1 MQKLSLRALT
11 KTFSGVRAV
20 DQVTLEFQAGEIHAI
35 LGENGAGKSTLMHL
49 VSGLYRPDSG
59 EICIDDRPQLFPSAR
74 IARAA
79 GIAMVHQHFMLIP
92 TLTVAENVLLALPG
106 SVHERIKA
114 AELAPRI
121 TALASQYGVTLE
133 DPNARVVDLPVG
145 AQQRIEI
152 LKALATS
159 ARVLILDEPTAVL
172 TPNEADNLFAS
183 LRNLKQNGYLILF
196 ITHKIPEVLA
206 VSDRL
211 SILRKGK
218 LITTRDTSSC
228 SPTDLAQ
235 LMMEDSTSTFSR
247 TAVTSANVAE
257 RQSLPLFPLLTLNE
271 VSLTTSP
278 ARKVLHQ
285 ISFTLHHGEIIG
297 VAGVDGN
304 GQSELAEVLIGIRT
318 PTEGTVAL
326 KGKRLYKPTPADL
339 RTAGIAIIPQD
350 RRREGLALNL
360 SVAENLLLNVALL
373 SRLTLGIILRS
384 TIVRAFAERCISR
397 FSIVPSTPHRPA
409 STLSGGNQ
417 QRIVLA
423 RELSNSPQVIIAVNP
438 SRGLD
443 INATQYIH
451 QQLQERRAEGSG
463 VILISTDLDEILSL
477 SDRVFVLYQGR
488 LLGPVAPTTSKET
501 LGQMMGGV
509 WRTAS

>member
-20 DQVTLEFQAGEIHAI
+20 DRVTLEFHAGEIHAI

-59 EICIDDRPQLFPSAR
+59 EICIDDRPHLFSSAR
-74 IARAA
+74 IARTA

-92 TLTVAENVLLALPG
+92 PLTVAENILLALPG
-106 SVHERIKA
+106 SAREIIRVP
-114 AELAPRI
+114 ELARRV
-121 TALASQYGVTLE
+121 ADLASQYGVTLE
-133 DPNARVVDLPVG
+133 DPNARVANLSVG
-145 AQQRIEI
+145 AQQRVEI
-152 LKALATS
+152 LKALATN

-172 TPNEADNLFAS
+172 TPNEVENLFSS
-183 LRNLKQNGYLILF
+183 LRKLKQNGYLILF

-211 SILRKGK
+211 SILRGGR
-218 LITTRDTSSC
+218 LITTRETSSC
-228 SPTDLAQ
+228 SPTDLAN
-235 LMMEDSTSTFSR
+235 LMMEDSTSALPRAFATN
-247 TAVTSANVAE
+247 ANLTE
-257 RQSLPLFPLLTLNE
+257 QQSVSSFPLLTLNKI
-271 VSLTTSP
+271 SLTISQ
-278 ARKVLHQ
+278 ARMVLHQ

-297 VAGVDGN
+297 IAGVDGN

-318 PTEGTVAL
+318 PAEGTLAL
-326 KGKRLYKPTPADL
+326 KGKCLHKPTPADL
-339 RTAGIAIIPQD
+339 RAAGIAIIPQD

-373 SRLTLGIILRS
+373 SRLALGVMLRS
-384 TIVRAFAERCISR
+384 TVVRAFAERCITR
-397 FSIVPSTPHRPA
+397 FSIVPSAPSRPA
-409 STLSGGNQ
+409 ATLSGGNQ

-423 RELSNSPQVIIAVNP
+423 RELSTSPQVVIAVNP

-443 INATQYIH
+443 ISATQYIH
-451 QQLQERRAEGSG
+451 QQLQERRTEGSG
-463 VILISTDLDEILSL
+463 IILISTDLDEILSL
-477 SDRVFVLYQGR
+477 SDRIFVLYQGR

-501 LGQMMGGV
+501 LGQMMAGV
-509 WRTAS
+509 WRATS